1 MNQFIAAWE
10 FALKN
15 FQYLFLLALPVMVS
29 EMLVAYLIMPL
40 EGMDPVDVSEYM
52 SGNVTSIMI
61 ASLIAIVLSVSFT
74 GGLMIAYQSIMMQK
88 NSNPINALFAGF
100 QKFFPLFG
108 ATILSSLLIGLGLIL
123 LILPA
128 FYFMG
133 RLYLFPAYIMFKN
146 KGVMDSLRSSW
157 EATDEHGATLFFLTL
172 IFFILTIVPGTLISG
187 VIFQDNSFAGIIGAG
202 LIEYIIILPWMYI
215 YFSLYKSINS

>member
-1 MNQFIAAWE
+1 MNQFMAAWE

>member
-1 MNQFIAAWE
+1 MNVFIAAWE

-15 FQYLFLLALPVMVS
+15 FRYLFLLVLPVMVS
-29 EMLVAYLIMPL
+29 EMLIAYLLIPL
-40 EGMDPVDVSEYM
+40 DGMDPMDVSEYM
-52 SGNVTSIMI
+52 SGNAKSIMI
-61 ASLIAIVLSVSFT
+61 VSLIAIILSVSLT
-74 GGLMIAYQSIMMQK
+74 GGLMAAYQSIILQE

-100 QKFFPLFG
+100 KKFFPLFG
-108 ATILSSLLIGLGLIL
+108 ATILSSLLIGLGIIL

-133 RLYLFPAYIMFKN
+133 RLYLFPAYIMFED
-146 KGVMDSLRSSW
+146 KGVMNSLRSSW

-172 IFFILTIVPGTLISG
+172 IFSILTIIPGALISG
-187 VIFQDNSFAGIIGAG
+187 VIFQGNPLAGIIGAG
-202 LIEYIIILPWMYI
+202 LIEYIFVLPWMYI

>member
-10 FALKN
+10 FALNN

-40 EGMDPVDVSEYM
+40 EGMDPVDVTEYM
-52 SGNVTSIMI
+52 SGNLTSIMI

-108 ATILSSLLIGLGLIL
+108 ATILSSLLIFLGLIL

>member
-108 ATILSSLLIGLGLIL
+108 ATILSSLLIFLGLIL

>member
-40 EGMDPVDVSEYM
+40 EGMDPVDVTEYM
-52 SGNVTSIMI
+52 SGNLTSIMI